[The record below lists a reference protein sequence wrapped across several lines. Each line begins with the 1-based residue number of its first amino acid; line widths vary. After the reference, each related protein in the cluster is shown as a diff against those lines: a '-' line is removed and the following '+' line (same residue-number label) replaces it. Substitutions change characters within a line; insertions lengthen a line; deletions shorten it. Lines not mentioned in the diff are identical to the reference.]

1 MSGRGA
7 RIAAGLLGLFVIAAA
22 SIAIVTRAQ
31 PGQSPNGRPPP
42 PPSPTD
48 DPAPSFQNQF
58 DCFEPLESRGIS
70 QRPAPNARRE
80 IDRIARAVESI
91 RRLRFEH
98 DVDVAFLAP
107 DQVARRAARLTLKDY
122 PPRTARVEGRML
134 EALGAIPRGTDLR
147 RIVSELIE
155 SQVAGFYVP
164 EKEDLV
170 VPGLPEAPLGAFDRT
185 ILAHELEHAVADQN
199 LDLPLDDPDPEAMD
213 ANQAVLA
220 VVEGDATLTMQQYA
234 VAAISSFEQLGL
246 LSDPR
251 LAESQQALTD
261 VPHYLVAQLSF
272 PYETGLTFVCDLY
285 ARGGWKA
292 VNRAYR
298 DLPRSTAQV
307 MFPERYGTRERPVE
321 LRAPKPPA
329 GFEAV
334 LRTTFGAANLKW
346 LFEAPGGD
354 TAKSIEDPLSS
365 AAAWAGGEIHVFSRA
380 EATALSLH
388 LAGRDRSG
396 DLCASVWKWYDA
408 SFSDDSIGRPRADG
422 TITFRGG
429 SQTAVLACKDE
440 RVRLGI
446 GPHEAIAAG
455 LAARD

>member
-7 RIAAGLLGLFVIAAA
+7 RIATGLLGLFVIVAA

-31 PGQSPNGRPPP
+31 PGRSPTGRSPARS
-42 PPSPTD
+42 SPTD
-48 DPAPSFQNQF
+48 DLAPSFQNRF
-58 DCFEPLESRGIS
+58 ECFEPVAARGIS

-91 RRLRFEH
+91 RELRFEH
-98 DVDVAFLAP
+98 DVDVDFLAP

-122 PPRTARVEGRML
+122 PPRIARAEGRTL
-134 EALGAIPRGTDLR
+134 EALGAIPRETDFR
-147 RIVSELIE
+147 RMVSELIE

-170 VPGLPEAPLGAFDRT
+170 VPGSPEAPLGAFDRT

-199 LDLPLDDPDPEAMD
+199 LDLPLDDPHPEALD

-234 VAAISSFEQLGL
+234 IAAISSFEQLGL

-251 LAESQQALTD
+251 LAESERALAD

-272 PYETGLTFVCDLY
+272 PYETGLVFVCDRY

-298 DLPRSTAQV
+298 DLPRSTAEV
-307 MFPERYGTRERPVE
+307 MFPERYGSRDRPVD

-329 GFEAV
+329 GYEEA

-354 TAKSIEDPLSS
+354 TANSIEDPLSS
-365 AAAWAGGEIHVFSRA
+365 AAAWAGGEIYVFARA
-380 EATALSLH
+380 EATALLLH
-388 LAGRDRSG
+388 LAAQDRSG

-408 SFSDDSIGRPRADG
+408 SFTNDTTGRPRADG
-422 TITFRGG
+422 TISFRGG
-429 SQTAVLACKDE
+429 SQTAVLSCRGE

-446 GPHEAIAAG
+446 GPDEAIAAG
-455 LAARD
+455 LASPG